1 MRVPSYPAPRSPHL
15 PPNRPPNV
23 PPNLPGASA
32 RAPAEPARRSGLRRA
47 MGRDTLPVIAL
58 WTFTALLILAHQG
71 SVLTLAFPV
80 LAIGVGF
87 WLYFVNPVR
96 YIGFMWWLW
105 FLSPEVR
112 RLADYGKGG
121 FTPTSLIQVAPLA
134 VTMISGISLIRYY
147 PILAQRRGL
156 PLLLALLGIA
166 YGFAV
171 GVVASG
177 PAAAV
182 YDLANW
188 VYPLLIGFHIMVLTR
203 QYPEAR
209 DTIIN
214 TFIYGMFVM
223 GAYGLVQFFIMP
235 PWDAM
240 WMIGSDMNSQGD
252 PVPLGVRVFSTMNS
266 SGPFAFAMMGA
277 MVLVMAAKHRVR
289 WVAAAFG
296 FFSFALSL
304 VRSTWGGWAIAMVIQ
319 LMKSSNKVRIRII
332 VSAFVLAGV
341 CVPLL
346 TFGPVADRMQ
356 QRLNT
361 LVNLSDDQSYEAR
374 NQFYADFAK
383 KAFTDVSGEGF
394 GSTGASTK
402 LSSSNGQ
409 LGQYGSFDSGVM
421 NIPFVLGWPG
431 TLLYMSGVIWLMV
444 RALRIA
450 LRLSEDR
457 YVCACMSLMISIFA
471 MLVFTNSLVGTG
483 GLLLFSSVFSIL
495 SAGHWTRMNRLA
507 SRATPVVTPVTE
519 ISD

>member
-1 MRVPSYPAPRSPHL
+1 MRVPSTFPGSMPPPAP
-15 PPNRPPNV
+15 
-23 PPNLPGASA
+23 ASQA
-32 RAPAEPARRSGLRRA
+32 AQNTPKSGLRRA

-58 WTFTALLILAHQG
+58 WTLTALLILAHQG

-80 LAIGVGF
+80 LAIGVGL

-134 VTMISGISLIRYY
+134 VTMISGLSLLRYY
-147 PILAQRRGL
+147 PVLAQRRGL
-156 PLLLALLGIA
+156 PLLLALLGIG
-166 YGFAV
+166 YGFVV
-171 GVVASG
+171 GVVGNG

-182 YDLANW
+182 FDLANW

-203 QYPEAR
+203 QYEEAR
-209 DTIIN
+209 DTIVN
-214 TFIYGMFVM
+214 TFIFGMLVM

-277 MVLVMAAKHRVR
+277 MVLVMAAQHRVR
-289 WVAAAFG
+289 WIAAAFG

-319 LMKSSNKVRIRII
+319 LMKSSNKVRVRII

-361 LVNLSDDQSYEAR
+361 LVNLSDDQSYAAR

-383 KAFTDVSGEGF
+383 TAFTDVTGEGL
-394 GSTGASTK
+394 GATGASTK

-431 TLLYMSGVIWLMV
+431 TLMYMSGVLWLLARAARV
-444 RALRIA
+444 ALRMPD
-450 LRLSEDR
+450 DR
-457 YVCACMSLMISIFA
+457 YVCACLSLMVSIFA

-483 GLLLFSSVFSIL
+483 GLLLFSSAFSIL
-495 SAGHWTRMNRLA
+495 SAGHWRRMSRRQA
-507 SRATPVVTPVTE
+507 SGTVQGTTPGISPSTE
-519 ISD
+519 VSD

>member
-1 MRVPSYPAPRSPHL
+1 MRVSSAWAQSPS
-15 PPNRPPNV
+15 V
-23 PPNLPGASA
+23 PPPPPQQPQARPA
-32 RAPAEPARRSGLRRA
+32 RRAPRSGLRRA
-47 MGRDTLPVIAL
+47 LGRDTLPPLAL
-58 WTFTALLILAHQG
+58 WVITALLIGAHQG
-71 SVLTLAFPV
+71 TVLTLLFPV
-80 LAIGVGF
+80 LSIATGL

-96 YIGFMWWLW
+96 YVGFMWWLW

-134 VTMISGISLIRYY
+134 VTMISGISLLRYY
-147 PILAQRRGL
+147 PLLAQRRGL

-166 YGFAV
+166 YAFVV
-171 GVVASG
+171 GVMSSG

-203 QYPEAR
+203 QYPECR
-209 DTIIN
+209 KTIVN
-214 TFIYGMFVM
+214 TFIYGMLVM

-277 MVLVMAAKHRVR
+277 MVLVMAAQHRVR

-304 VRSTWGGWAIAMVIQ
+304 VRSTWGGWAIAMLIQ
-319 LMKSSNKVRIRII
+319 LMKSSNRVRVRIV
-332 VSAFVLAGV
+332 VSAVVLAGI

-383 KAFTDVSGEGF
+383 TAFTDVTGEGL
-394 GSTGASTK
+394 GATGASTK
-402 LSSSNGQ
+402 LSSGNGE
-409 LGQYGSFDSGVM
+409 LGKYGSFDSGVM

-431 TLLYMSGVIWLMV
+431 TLLYMSGVLWLIV
-444 RALRIA
+444 RAVRVSLRMQD
-450 LRLSEDR
+450 DR
-457 YVCACMSLMISIFA
+457 YVCACLSLSVSIFA

-495 SAGHWTRMNRLA
+495 SAGHWRKL
-507 SRATPVVTPVTE
+507 SRQHAFNTE
-519 ISD
+519 VSD

>member
-1 MRVPSYPAPRSPHL
+1 MRVSSAWAPAPS
-15 PPNRPPNV
+15 V
-23 PPNLPGASA
+23 PPPPPPQAPSAPRAPGA
-32 RAPAEPARRSGLRRA
+32 PRSGLRRA
-47 MGRDTLPVIAL
+47 LGRDTLPPLAL
-58 WTFTALLILAHQG
+58 WVITALLIGAHQG
-71 SVLTLAFPV
+71 TVLTLLFPV
-80 LAIGVGF
+80 LSIATGM

-96 YIGFMWWLW
+96 YVGFMWWLW

-112 RLADYGKGG
+112 RLADYGKGA

-134 VTMISGISLIRYY
+134 VTMISGISLLRYY
-147 PILAQRRGL
+147 PLLAQRRGL

-166 YGFAV
+166 YAFVV
-171 GVVASG
+171 GVMSSG

-203 QYPEAR
+203 QYPECRA
-209 DTIIN
+209 TIVN
-214 TFIYGMFVM
+214 TFIYGMLVM

-277 MVLVMAAKHRVR
+277 MVLVMAAQHRVR

-319 LMKSSNKVRIRII
+319 LMKSSNRVRVRII
-332 VSAFVLAGV
+332 VSAIVLAGI

-383 KAFTDVSGEGF
+383 TAFTDVTGEGL
-394 GSTGASTK
+394 GATGASTK
-402 LSSSNGQ
+402 LSSGNGE
-409 LGQYGSFDSGVM
+409 LGKYGSFDSGVM

-431 TLLYMSGVIWLMV
+431 TLLYMSGVLWLLV
-444 RALRIA
+444 RAVRVSLRMQD
-450 LRLSEDR
+450 DR
-457 YVCACMSLMISIFA
+457 YVCACLSLSVSIFA

-495 SAGHWTRMNRLA
+495 SAGHWRKLSSQPAFT
-507 SRATPVVTPVTE
+507 TE
-519 ISD
+519 VSD

>member
-1 MRVPSYPAPRSPHL
+1 MEVTTAIPAP
-15 PPNRPPNV
+15 
-23 PPNLPGASA
+23 AQ
-32 RAPAEPARRSGLRRA
+32 PARSQGRPRGGLRSLF
-47 MGRDTLPVIAL
+47 GRDTLPPLAL
-58 WTFTALLILAHQG
+58 WIFTALLIGAHQG
-71 SVLTLAFPV
+71 TVLTLAFPV
-80 LAIGVGF
+80 LSIAVGL

-134 VTMISGISLIRYY
+134 VTMISGISLLRYY
-147 PILAQRRGL
+147 PILGQRRGL
-156 PLLLALLGIA
+156 PLLLALLGIG

-171 GVVASG
+171 GVVGSG

-188 VYPLLIGFHIMVLTR
+188 IYPFLIGFHIMVLTR
-203 QYPEAR
+203 QYPECSK
-209 DTIIN
+209 TIVN
-214 TFIYGMFVM
+214 TFIYGMLVM

-277 MVLVMAAKHRVR
+277 MVFVMAAQHRVR

-304 VRSTWGGWAIAMVIQ
+304 VRSTWGGWAIAMLIQ

-332 VSAFVLAGV
+332 ISAVVLAGV

-356 QRLNT
+356 QRLNS
-361 LVNLSDDQSYEAR
+361 LVNLKDDQSYAAR

-383 KAFTDVSGEGF
+383 KAFTDVTGEGL
-394 GSTGASTK
+394 GATGASTK
-402 LSSSNGQ
+402 LSSNNGQ

-431 TLLYMSGVIWLMV
+431 TLLYMSGVLWLLARAV
-444 RALRIA
+444 RVSLRMP
-450 LRLSEDR
+450 EDR
-457 YVCACMSLMISIFA
+457 YVCACLSLAVSIFA

-495 SAGHWTRMNRLA
+495 SAGHWTKLQR
-507 SRATPVVTPVTE
+507 RALTTE
-519 ISD
+519 VSD